1 MSTYP
6 HCTCTSCTIRGLMG
20 PAIVTT
26 LGILFLLSEFR
37 HGSASIGHT
46 FPILFIVIGI
56 VLLASAVA
64 PKDGHIGSD
73 GVTTPPN
80 APGPPPPTYTN
91 SYPGPYPG
99 QRQ

>member
-6 HCTCTSCTIRGLMG
+6 RCTCTSCTIRGLMG

-56 VLLASAVA
+56 ILLASAVA
-64 PKDGHIGSD
+64 QSPVIGFID
-73 GVTTPPN
+73 ELVDAPN
-80 APGPPPPTYTN
+80 DHFIMGRR
-91 SYPGPYPG
+91 GLGDDVFPG
-99 QRQ
+99 QDDGW